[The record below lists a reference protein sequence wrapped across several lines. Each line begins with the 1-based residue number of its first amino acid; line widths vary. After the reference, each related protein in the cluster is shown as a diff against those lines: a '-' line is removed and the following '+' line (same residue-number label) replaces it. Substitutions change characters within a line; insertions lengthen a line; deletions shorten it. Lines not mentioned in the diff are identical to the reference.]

1 MPDGVKPAWS
11 SRAIQT
17 AALLERT
24 PSWLWFAL
32 AMIGFGSVALK
43 RGPDADWDLR
53 NYHLYAPY
61 AALHGRLGFDIA
73 PAQLQTTLNPTLDL
87 LTYGL
92 RWLLVNHTSLYDVLL
107 IVPNALAALL
117 AMRIALAMLPET
129 TPLRTPLA
137 ALAAA
142 FGATG
147 VASYA
152 TLGTTMSDMIPSC
165 LALAGLLIALSTID
179 DQPAAARRLL
189 TAGVL
194 FGVAAG
200 LKLTMVPLCAG
211 FVLALLLA
219 TSGSLAERLRRTI
232 LAGLGMAPAFLLVA
246 GPWALVLFHFSG
258 NPLFPLYND
267 IFHSPLLPPLR
278 YDDQRF
284 KPDGLLTAI
293 FYPFNW
299 ALSPSQAVSELP
311 IRDPRFALA
320 WCATVGTLVA
330 AFLSP
335 DRTSE
340 GRRGSFVTI
349 CFAASFV
356 LWEAQFS
363 IFRYLGTQQA
373 LTGLVALPLLRFFRA
388 GQIWCVGA
396 FAVLS
401 IAVFTWTIS
410 PDWGR
415 SDKHGPLLAV
425 HMPPMQQGA
434 LVVTLDGSGAAYLAP
449 FTDPA
454 IRWVGANNTLIQ
466 PGSPARLAQQ
476 AESAIRQHTGPLYG
490 IDDPKR
496 GDGVSTQTL
505 AYYNLAQTN
514 CTQIAS
520 NLDGNGL
527 RLCRLVH
534 RN

>member
-11 SRAIQT
+11 SRAIQ
-17 AALLERT
+17 AAARLERT
-24 PSWLWFAL
+24 PSWLWFVLAL
-32 AMIGFGSVALK
+32 IGFGSVALK

-73 PAQLQTTLNPTLDL
+73 PAQLQTTLNPALDL

-92 RWLLVNHTSLYDVLL
+92 RWLLVEHTSLYDVLL

-117 AMRIALAMLPET
+117 AMRIALTMLPET

-152 TLGTTMSDMIPSC
+152 TLGTAMSDMIPAC
-165 LALAGLLIALSTID
+165 LALAGLLIALPTLDNKPGS
-179 DQPAAARRLL
+179 ARRLL
-189 TAGVL
+189 IAGAL
-194 FGVAAG
+194 FGIAAG
-200 LKLTMVPLCAG
+200 LKLTMVPVCSG
-211 FVLALLLA
+211 FVLALLL
-219 TSGSLAERLRRTI
+219 GSPGKFSERLGRTI
-232 LAGLGMAPAFLLVA
+232 LAGVGMAATFVVVA

-258 NPLFPLYND
+258 NPLFPFYND
-267 IFHSPLLPPLR
+267 IFHSPLVPPFR
-278 YDDQRF
+278 NDDQRF
-284 KPDGLLTAI
+284 KPHGIAATV
-293 FYPFNW
+293 FYPFVW
-299 ALSPSQAVSELP
+299 AFSPSEAVSELP
-311 IRDPRFALA
+311 IRDPRFAIA
-320 WCATVGTLVA
+320 WCATIATLVA
-330 AFLSP
+330 AALAP
-335 DRTSE
+335 DRTPQ
-340 GRRGSFVTI
+340 GRRATFVTI

-356 LWEAQFS
+356 AWEAQFS

-373 LTGLVALPLLRFFRA
+373 LAGLVALPLLRFLRTR
-388 GQIWCVGA
+388 QIWANAA
-396 FAVLS
+396 FALLCA
-401 IAVFTWTIS
+401 AVFTWTKS

-425 HMPPMQQGA
+425 HIPPMDPGA
-434 LVVTLDGSGAAYLAP
+434 LVMTLDASGAAYLVP
-449 FTDPA
+449 FANPA
-454 IRWVGANNTLIQ
+454 IRWVGANNTFIQ

-476 AESAIRQHTGPLYG
+476 AESAIRQHKGPLYG

-496 GDGVSTQTL
+496 GDRVSAQTL

-534 RN
+534 RD